1 MKRLLMSII
10 VIAFGMT
17 IIANESHADGH
28 FMPGVFG
35 IRDYVVPDPG
45 FYGTLY
51 NFYYTTNKMND
62 NNGNKVESVQIGPRK
77 NVTVN
82 LDVNVD
88 LYAVAP
94 AFVWVSEWKIFGAKY
109 AAFIAPTFANISLS
123 GALST
128 ERSRGISSDNS
139 TFNVGDMQVQ
149 PLWLGWTMTNWDVAL
164 GYSFYAPIGKYT
176 TETETLPHAGQVTYP
191 SPDNV
196 GYGFWTH
203 QFQGGLTWYPWPDKR
218 MAVATAL
225 TYEINQNKQG
235 FDMTP
240 GQNLTFN
247 YGVSQYLP
255 LTDDHKLI
263 LDIGPAGY
271 SSWQMTDD
279 TGSDT
284 TNPSDHMQVHGVGGQ
299 LGLAYVP
306 WNAAMTFHYFY
317 EYASD
322 NRFQGQSCGL
332 NFVMKF

>member
-1 MKRLLMSII
+1 MKRLLLSILMIACGLTI
-10 VIAFGMT
+10 VT
-17 IIANESHADGH
+17 NESHADGH

-51 NFYYTTNKMND
+51 NFYYTTNRMND

-82 LDVNVD
+82 VDVNVD

-109 AAFIAPTFANISLS
+109 AAFIAPTFANTSLS

-128 ERSRGISSDNS
+128 ERGRGINPENS

-176 TETETLPHAGQVTYP
+176 TVTETLPNAGQVTYP
-191 SPDNV
+191 SPDNI
-196 GYGFWTH
+196 GYGYWTH

-225 TYEINQNKQG
+225 TYEINQNKQD
-235 FDMTP
+235 FDLTP

-247 YGVSQYLP
+247 YGLSQYLP

-271 SSWQMTDD
+271 SSWQITDD
-279 TGSDT
+279 TGSDA

-306 WNAAMTFHYFY
+306 WHAAMNFHYFY
-317 EYASD
+317 EYAAD
-322 NRFQGQSCGL
+322 NRFQGQSIGL
-332 NFVMKF
+332 NFAMKF

>member
-1 MKRLLMSII
+1 M
-10 VIAFGMT
+10 VIA
-17 IIANESHADGH
+17 ANESHADGH
-28 FMPGVFG
+28 YMPGVFG

-51 NFYYTTNKMND
+51 NFYYTTNRMND

-82 LDVNVD
+82 VEVNVD

-109 AAFIAPTFANISLS
+109 AAFVAPTFASASLS

-128 ERSRGISSDNS
+128 ERGRGLSSENS

-164 GYSFYAPIGKYT
+164 GYSFYAPVGKYT
-176 TETETLPHAGQVTYP
+176 TVTETLPHAGQVTYP

-196 GYGFWTH
+196 GYGYWTH

-235 FDMTP
+235 FDLTP

-247 YGVSQYLP
+247 YGVSQYIP

-271 SSWQMTDD
+271 SSWQITDD
-279 TGSDT
+279 TGSDA

-306 WNAAMTFHYFY
+306 WHAAMNFHYFY
-317 EYASD
+317 EYAAD
-322 NRFQGQSCGL
+322 NRFQGQSIGL
-332 NFVMKF
+332 NFAMKF

>member
-1 MKRLLMSII
+1 MIS
-10 VIAFGMT
+10 FGMT
-17 IIANESHADGH
+17 FIANESHADGH

-51 NFYYTTNKMND
+51 NFYFTTNRMND

-109 AAFIAPTFANISLS
+109 AAFIAPTFANASLS

-128 ERSRGISSDNS
+128 ERGRGISSDNS

-149 PLWLGWTMTNWDVAL
+149 PLWLGWTMTNWDVAI
-164 GYSFYAPIGKYT
+164 GYSFYAPTGKYT
-176 TETETLPHAGQVTYP
+176 TVTETLPNSDQVTYP
-191 SPDNV
+191 SSDNI
-196 GYGFWTH
+196 GYGYWTH
-203 QFQGGLTWYPWPDKR
+203 QVQSGVTWYPWPDKR

-225 TYEINQNKQG
+225 TYEFNQNKQG
-235 FDMTP
+235 FDLTP

-247 YGVSQYLP
+247 YGLSQYLP

-263 LDIGPAGY
+263 LEVGPAGY
-271 SSWQMTDD
+271 SSWQTTDD
-279 TGSDT
+279 TGSDA

-306 WNAAMTFHYFY
+306 WHAAMNFHYFY
-317 EYASD
+317 DYAAD
-322 NRFQGQSCGL
+322 NRFQGQSIGL
-332 NFVMKF
+332 NFAMKF